1 MSWKVRKIGDY
12 CEITSSKRIFY
23 SEYSETGVPF
33 YRSKEIIERSQ
44 GQAISEPL
52 FITNDRYNQIKEKF
66 GVPVAGDMLL
76 TSVGTIGI
84 PYIVKNSD
92 YFYFKDGNLT
102 WFRNFNGELNSKY
115 LYYWIKS
122 NDGQKILYNTTIG
135 SSQKALTI
143 SALKNIEI
151 PLPPVNIQCRIADA
165 LSAYDDL
172 IENNRKQIKLLEE
185 AAQRLYKEWFVD
197 LRFPGYEHAKI
208 TDGVPEGWDYVPFG
222 KIVSYEIGGGW
233 GEDCVTG
240 KNECPGFVIRGTD
253 IDGIK
258 QGDLLSIPYRF
269 HSQGNL
275 AARELLNGDIIFEV
289 SGGSKNTG
297 VAKTLLITKSLLDVW
312 QKPVMCA
319 SFCKLIRFNKPQIV
333 QYIYDCLQYWR
344 AVGETQEYE
353 KKSASSIINYRW
365 KDFLEQKCI
374 LLPEEHLLQKYCTMS
389 SSLYKQAVTHS
400 MAICKA
406 TQARDCLL
414 PKLMSGEVEV

>member
-12 CEITSSKRIFY
+12 CEITSSKRIFC

-151 PLPPVNIQCRIADA
+151 PLPPVNIQCRIADI

-197 LRFPGYEHAKI
+197 LRFPGHEHTKI
-208 TDGVPEGWDYVPFG
+208 VDGVPEGWEKKPIDDVFIIKYG
-222 KIVSYEIGGGW
+222 KTLPTSKIAKTGTYPVYGANGVIGFYKEKNCDEYATLITSRGNGSGDVLRTYHKEAFVTNNSFIVSPMEKYA
-233 GEDCVTG
+233 
-240 KNECPGFVIRGTD
+240 
-253 IDGIK
+253 
-258 QGDLLSIPYRF
+258 Y
-269 HSQGNL
+269 
-275 AARELLNGDIIFEV
+275 
-289 SGGSKNTG
+289 
-297 VAKTLLITKSLLDVW
+297 
-312 QKPVMCA
+312 
-319 SFCKLIRFNKPQIV
+319 CKV
-333 QYIYDCLQYWR
+333 QYIYYLM
-344 AVGETQEYE
+344 
-353 KKSASSIINYRW
+353 KS
-365 KDFLEQKCI
+365 
-374 LLPEEHLLQKYCTMS
+374 LLRY
-389 SSLYKQAVTHS
+389 
-400 MAICKA
+400 
-406 TQARDCLL
+406 
-414 PKLMSGEVEV
+414 

>member
-365 KDFLEQKCI
+365 KDFLGQKCI